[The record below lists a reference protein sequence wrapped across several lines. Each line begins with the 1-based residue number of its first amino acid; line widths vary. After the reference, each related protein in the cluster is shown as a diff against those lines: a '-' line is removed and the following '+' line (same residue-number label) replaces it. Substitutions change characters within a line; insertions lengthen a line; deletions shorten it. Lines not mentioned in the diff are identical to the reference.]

1 MASLYTEPHPAL
13 AFTDFHIFDTAELSA
28 LNFYDETI
36 QPSETIDLGF
46 TLWNK
51 WGNASDVTVKA
62 EALTSDGK
70 ASPYIEFIVDEIT
83 LDDIPMFSPADNGY
97 IYKTEV
103 WSPDEETGTTDEE
116 TGEEI
121 IYEDKDVITGVSN
134 PIRFK
139 VSDTVPNDEV
149 SLYC

>member
-1 MASLYTEPHPAL
+1 MLISEKEI
-13 AFTDFHIFDTAELSA
+13 AFIHS
-28 LNFYDETI
+28 
-36 QPSETIDLGF
+36 IDLGF

-103 WSPDEETGTTDEE
+103 WSPDEETGETEETTDEE

-121 IYEDKDVITGVSN
+121 IYEDKSVITGVSD